1 MGQTTPGDGF
11 KVVYVARFREGMPRD
26 EAREYWTDVHA
37 PMADA
42 LPDMYRYV
50 QSHVVGA
57 IGAQGLKPGA
67 SVPFDGYSCEW
78 WRDRAAFEAGMK
90 TDVWRRIV
98 DDGPEVFE
106 PASLEGMSAALEER
120 VIRDGPTSPYKV
132 VWFANFKP
140 GMSLEEASGHWLN
153 VHAPIALR
161 APGIDRY
168 VQNLVVGSIGTDGVT
183 DGHVGFRGFSECWYA
198 DEAAYVRSQ
207 ESEAWDELYRDGFN
221 FLDVEGLEGMSAI
234 LEERVIKA

>member
-1 MGQTTPGDGF
+1 MSEEGF
-11 KVVYVARFREGMPRD
+11 KVVYVARFREGMPHQ
-26 EAREYWTDVHA
+26 EARDYWTDVHA

-78 WRDRAAFEAGMK
+78 WRDRASFEAGMK
-90 TDVWRRIV
+90 TDAWRRIV
-98 DDGPEVFE
+98 DDGPEVFD
-106 PASLEGMSAALEER
+106 PASLDGMCAALQER

-140 GMSLEEASGHWLN
+140 GMSLQEASEHWLD

-168 VQNLVVGSIGTDGVT
+168 VQNLAVASMNLEGIVDELPAF
-183 DGHVGFRGFSECWYA
+183 DGFSECWYA
-198 DEAAYVRSQ
+198 DRDAYLRSQ
-207 ESEAWDELYRDGFN
+207 ESEAWDELAADGSN
-221 FLDVEGLEGMSAI
+221 FLRMDALEGMSAV
-234 LEERVIKA
+234 LEERVIR